1 MTCYS
6 PRLGRGTKPYLQ
18 SVGHQHSY
26 AYHDT
31 GIRRRDGGH
40 MSTVDYRIR
49 WVASSI
55 ATLMQE
61 WPELTW
67 TDVQGLNRHV
77 GFSHR
82 TASDGYLGV
91 AGVGTGG
98 SKLRKADLQA
108 AWNLAREMS
117 RKEIA

>member
-1 MTCYS
+1 
-6 PRLGRGTKPYLQ
+6 
-18 SVGHQHSY
+18 
-26 AYHDT
+26 
-31 GIRRRDGGH
+31 

-98 SKLRKADLQA
+98 SKLRKADLQI